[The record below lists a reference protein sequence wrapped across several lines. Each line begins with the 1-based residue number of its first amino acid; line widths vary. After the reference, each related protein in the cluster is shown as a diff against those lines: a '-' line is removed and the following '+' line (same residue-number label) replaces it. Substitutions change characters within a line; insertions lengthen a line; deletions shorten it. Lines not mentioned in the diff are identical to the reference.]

1 MGASSFGVFGG
12 AGGLAV
18 WVWWC
23 GFSESGFMVRVWGC
37 GFGRC
42 GFGGV
47 DLAVWSLAVR
57 GGGYGV
63 LAGRVLGK
71 SAGGALDREQ
81 MGRRAGRGRFS
92 GRGRD
97 ESRRGGSV
105 REALW
110 PGGGMPR
117 WRILDRD
124 GGTSERRMGKWPVR
138 DASGEYGKMP
148 RGWSSEW
155 DGGREMAGPGCV
167 GDVWKDVVGIDFGV
181 GGMGRERRPERP
193 VRDVP
198 VRRNDDDNGPRARK
212 TAAYGIN
219 SKNLYY
225 LCLLCP

>member
-1 MGASSFGVFGG
+1 MRKRMSPMGASSFVVFGGRVVWQCGFSGAGLARADLWCGFGG
-12 AGGLAV
+12 AGL
-18 WVWWC
+18 
-23 GFSESGFMVRVWGC
+23 
-37 GFGRC
+37 
-42 GFGGV
+42 
-47 DLAVWSLAVR
+47 WSR

-92 GRGRD
+92 GRD
-97 ESRRGGSV
+97 ESRRGGSF

-124 GGTSERRMGKWPVR
+124 GGTSERRMGKLPVR

-181 GGMGRERRPERP
+181 GGRGRERRPERP

-219 SKNLYY
+219 SENLYY